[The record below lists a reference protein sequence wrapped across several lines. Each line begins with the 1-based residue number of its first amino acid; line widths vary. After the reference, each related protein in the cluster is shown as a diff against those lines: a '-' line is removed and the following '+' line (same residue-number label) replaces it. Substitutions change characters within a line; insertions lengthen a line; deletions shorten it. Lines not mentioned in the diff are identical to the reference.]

1 MSSKQVLN
9 SNGGNSDVVSRPA
22 DQLSVA
28 LQRHMLSMKGEFL
41 SEDGRGVNY
50 TELSK
55 SDSFKNY
62 VVTAGELRGVDLT
75 ECTEQQRKAFFISIL
90 SFTYTYYYIYL
101 LRFCINR

>member
-9 SNGGNSDVVSRPA
+9 SSGGTVVSRPA

-28 LQRHMLSMKGEFL
+28 LQRHMLTMKGEFL

-50 TELSK
+50 SELSK

-62 VVTAGELRGVDLT
+62 VVTAGELRSVDLT

-90 SFTYTYYYIYL
+90 PLIVHILHIQTL
-101 LRFCINR
+101 

>member
-1 MSSKQVLN
+1 MSTKQVLN
-9 SNGGNSDVVSRPA
+9 SSGGSSDGVSRPA

-28 LQRHMLSMKGEFL
+28 LQRHVLTLKGEFL

-62 VVTAGELRGVDLT
+62 VLTAGELRGVDLT
-75 ECTEQQRKAFFISIL
+75 ACTEQQRKAFFISIL
-90 SFTYTYYYIYL
+90 SFPTCTYLSSSNIYL
-101 LRFCINR
+101 Q

>member
-1 MSSKQVLN
+1 MSSKQVFN
-9 SNGGNSDVVSRPA
+9 SSCGSSDGVSRPA

-28 LQRHMLSMKGEFL
+28 LQRHMLAMKGEFL

-62 VVTAGELRGVDLT
+62 VATAGELTGVDLT
-75 ECTEQQRKAFFISIL
+75 ACTEQQRKAFFISIP
-90 SFTYTYYYIYL
+90 FHYT
-101 LRFCINR
+101 CIINTRPLGVNE